1 MAKELIAKQT
11 LLAVFPLRE
20 DRISLQT
27 ILGRPNWEIRFTA
40 TFEEARNALRA
51 FPFGAVMSEG
61 CLPDGLGWKDILRE
75 IQDVANSLP
84 LIVVDRLADEW
95 LWAEVLNLGGY
106 DVLMKPFDAREVLH
120 VVTMACD
127 FCENERRMNAVR
139 KSAKSVQESLP
150 ERATRTASAG
160 D

>member
-1 MAKELIAKQT
+1 
-11 LLAVFPLRE
+11 
-20 DRISLQT
+20 
-27 ILGRPNWEIRFTA
+27 
-40 TFEEARNALRA
+40 LRA
-51 FPFGAVMSEG
+51 FSFGAVMSEG
-61 CLPDGLGWKDILRE
+61 CLPGGLGWKDLLRE
-75 IQDVANSLP
+75 IQDVADSLP

-120 VVTMACD
+120 VVIMACD

-150 ERATRTASAG
+150 ERATQTASAG